1 MAKATQ
7 QRLSKRERLHE
18 ILGLFGDGL
27 ITREQFAEMMREHKL
42 TADDIDLY
50 CKGELQ

>member
-1 MAKATQ
+1 MAKAKQ
-7 QRLSKRERLHE
+7 QRSKRERLHE
-18 ILGLFGDGL
+18 ILALFGDV
-27 ITREQFAEMMREHKL
+27 TPEQFAEMMRDHKL

>member
-1 MAKATQ
+1 MAKAMQ
-7 QRLSKRERLHE
+7 QRPSKRERLHE

-27 ITREQFAEMMREHKL
+27 ITAEQFAEMMHDHKL

-50 CKGELQ
+50 CRGELQ